1 MILVVFVLMTGS
13 IATAQRQTRPQI
25 PETGP
30 FWVGGSFAN
39 SLRFGGGTFG
49 FGLTPMAGYVFAPNF
64 SVGPFVRLDYY
75 YERFL
80 IGPGRYARFS
90 SFNTGPGI
98 FARADIARMFF
109 AQIEY
114 EHAFLQRA
122 EQDAF
127 GNIFID
133 NNGKVVKESLQQD
146 FVYIGAGYSSG
157 GYVQVGISIHYNILD
172 DALSERFPWDYRFS
186 VRVPINSTKK

>member
-1 MILVVFVLMTGS
+1 MLVLVIMLTGD
-13 IATAQRQTRPQI
+13 AAAQRQSRPQV

-39 SLRFGGGTFG
+39 SLRFGGGTFS

-90 SFNTGPGI
+90 SLDIGPGI
-98 FARADIARMFF
+98 FARADILKMFF

-114 EHAFLQRA
+114 EHGFLQRA
-122 EQDAF
+122 ERDAF

-133 NNGKVVKESLQQD
+133 NDGKVIKETIEQD
-146 FVYIGAGYSSG
+146 YVYLGAGYASG
-157 GYVQVGISIHYNILD
+157 GRVQVGISIHYNILD

-186 VRVPINSTKK
+186 VRVPLNSNKR